1 MAGEAKGRREDLN
14 LYSEKPMMLAF
25 DGGKSGIGAG
35 GVEIEGLVITEWKD
49 IPMELLLRIVS
60 LVDDRTLI
68 MASGVCSGWRDAIC
82 SGLTHLC
89 LSWYNLSSSVF
100 NNQYVVQADC
110 NSFGIFVLF
119 KLYRLYI
126 KLFLSLNP
134 TQVIMPFELLKCFLL
149 KSLYV
154 VFKQSNLSRIAI
166 FSEAMIENI
175 ADWLQKVTWKHAIFA
190 NL

>member
-14 LYSEKPMMLAF
+14 LYSEKPMMLAL
-25 DGGKSGIGAG
+25 DGGKSGLGAG

-100 NNQYVVQADC
+100 
-110 NSFGIFVLF
+110 IIKMLF
-119 KLYRLYI
+119 KLIVILLGF
-126 KLFLSLNP
+126 LFYLSC
-134 TQVIMPFELLKCFLL
+134 IDC
-149 KSLYV
+149 
-154 VFKQSNLSRIAI
+154 I
-166 FSEAMIENI
+166 
-175 ADWLQKVTWKHAIFA
+175 
-190 NL
+190 